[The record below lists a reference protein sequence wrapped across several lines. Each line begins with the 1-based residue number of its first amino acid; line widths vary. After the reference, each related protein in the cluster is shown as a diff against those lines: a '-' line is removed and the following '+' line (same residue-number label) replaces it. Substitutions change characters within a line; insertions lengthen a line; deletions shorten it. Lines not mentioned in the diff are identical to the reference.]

1 MTCGGRIWCSS
12 RANFLSRRIAGWARF
27 IDRVLAV
34 AGSQVRWFNRP
45 RAPLSQSSPHRFQEA
60 RFLKAVSRHSMRER
74 FRTAFFAVLPLER
87 SGFTGV
93 LIIFGAPGSPS
104 FFGLLSFIWH
114 GPVGLAP
121 DFSLQVRLY
130 PSFYPWPG
138 PSGPSHPPC
147 PSRSS

>member
-12 RANFLSRRIAGWARF
+12 RANFRLRRIADWTRF
-27 IDRVLAV
+27 IDRVPAV

-45 RAPLSQSSPHRFQEA
+45 RTPLSQSSPHRFQEA

-74 FRTAFFAVLPLER
+74 FRSALFAALPPQR
-87 SGFTGV
+87 SGFAGV
-93 LIIFGAPGSPS
+93 PIIFWASNSPS
-104 FFGLLSFIWH
+104 FFGLLMFVWP

-121 DFSLQVRLY
+121 GFSLQVRPY
-130 PSFYPWPG
+130 PSSYPWPG
-138 PSGPSHPPC
+138 PSGPSHSPC